1 MSVKTKVTVPREDR
15 ASAESWAAL
24 VPVAS
29 AQADSTGAVGRLR
42 CDRHHASRAY
52 SSPWTTNSF
61 GNFVTG
67 ADGFNSMGTQPSSAP
82 PAERSTWRRPRSTAF
97 GRSWR
102 SQPVVTRP
110 SPDGTGKEPAAVRR
124 RRRGGGRGG
133 RGTPHRTPGAA
144 ARDGNRS
151 RRRAP
156 GKQVDVG
163 AARLGATAVAERR
176 PPRRRPRRANGAAP
190 RLPELATRVPAA
202 RAGQRRLRAW
212 LTAARNVPLPGR
224 GTLIAV
230 GLAAVI
236 AVAGALALRIARP
249 TSTRKAL
256 PRTRRSAGTVGARCR
271 SRSASEET
279 LREARWALDDENV
292 TTRVVRENGV
302 ARFTPARCRTE
313 STS

>member
-1 MSVKTKVTVPREDR
+1 MGR
-15 ASAESWAAL
+15 ARLPWLAHRPIRPVRSADCS
-24 VPVAS
+24 
-29 AQADSTGAVGRLR
+29 

-82 PAERSTWRRPRSTAF
+82 PAERSTWRRARSTAF

-110 SPDGTGKEPAAVRR
+110 LARRNGQEPAAVRR

-144 ARDGNRS
+144 ARDGDRS

-202 RAGQRRLRAW
+202 RAGQRRLRAG
-212 LTAARNVPLPGR
+212 LTAARGVPLPGR

-230 GLAAVI
+230 GLAARDRSRRG
-236 AVAGALALRIARP
+236 AGAPDRCARP
-249 TSTRKAL
+249 RCGRPL
-256 PRTRRSAGTVGARCR
+256 PRTRRSAGTVGRSLSFAIRERGDAARGALGPR
-271 SRSASEET
+271 R
-279 LREARWALDDENV
+279 RERHDPRRPGE
-292 TTRVVRENGV
+292 RR
-302 ARFTPARCRTE
+302 RR
-313 STS
+313 